1 MLPLA
6 EFLGVWAFLG
16 VNIASP
22 GPNVINTIT
31 TAMTGGRASG
41 MASALGVGVGVGLWC
56 LGMSF
61 GMAAV
66 FALWPP
72 AQVVLTGVAVILLCG
87 FAWRY
92 LGTALAGFRG
102 RAAVARPVTGIAGP
116 RAAFLRSLAVNAM
129 NPKALTSWLAVLSV
143 FPIARA
149 GDGDIAVLCLG
160 AMALSFAIHAVYA
173 TLFSTGSA
181 LRLYQRFGWVL
192 SGAAGLFFATVATG
206 LVLHETGL
214 AG

>member
-31 TAMTGGRASG
+31 TAMNGGRSAG
-41 MASALGVGVGVGLWC
+41 MASAAGVGIGIGLWC

-61 GMAAV
+61 GMSAL

-72 AQVVLTGVAVILLCG
+72 AQVVLTLVALALLCS

-92 LGTALAGFRG
+92 LRAALAGFRG
-102 RAAVARPVTGIAGP
+102 QGRALAQGGRAAGMRM
-116 RAAFLRSLAVNAM
+116 AFLRSLAVNVM

-143 FPIARA
+143 FPVARA
-149 GDGDIAVLCLG
+149 GLLDIGVLCLG
-160 AMALSFAIHAVYA
+160 AMGLSATIHAVYA
-173 TLFSTGSA
+173 TLFSTEAA
-181 LRLYQRFGWVL
+181 LRFYQRRGWIL
-192 SGAAGLFFATVATG
+192 SGVAGVFFVTVAAGLAWRLVAS
-206 LVLHETGL
+206 
-214 AG
+214 A